1 MLIAAKA
8 MAKAESAAELLHR
21 LGDIAPERIRIY
33 PYPGTATVKDVVE
46 IESRENRLFELVDG
60 VLVEKI
66 IGYQEALI
74 ATAIIHAL
82 YDFVS
87 ARDLGAVTGP
97 DGMIRF
103 LKNLVRMPDVAFVK
117 WEKFPGG
124 EISNEAAPRIV
135 PDLAVEVLS
144 KGNTQGEMSR
154 KLQEYFQAGVPL
166 VWFVDPQTKTV
177 TVYTSLTRSKII
189 PTSGTL
195 DGGKVLPGFKLPV
208 ASLFSKLKRSPKK
221 GKRRGS

>member
-1 MLIAAKA
+1 MLISAKA
-8 MAKAESAAELLHR
+8 MAKAETAADLLHR
-21 LGDIAPERIRIY
+21 LGDIAPERIRMF

-46 IESRENRLFELVDG
+46 IEARENRLFELVDG

-66 IGYQEALI
+66 MGYQEALI
-74 ATAIIHAL
+74 ATVIIHAL

-87 ARDLGAVTGP
+87 PRDLGAVTGP

-103 LKNLVRMPDVAFVK
+103 PKNLVRMPDVAFVK

-124 EISNEAAPRIV
+124 EIPDEAAPRIV

-144 KGNTQGEMSR
+144 KGNTKGEMSR
-154 KLQEYFQAGVPL
+154 KLQEYFQSGVPL
-166 VWFVDPQTKTV
+166 VWFVDPKTKTV
-177 TVYTSLTRSKII
+177 TVYTSPKRSKVI

-195 DGGKVLPGFKLPV
+195 DGGKVLPGFEV
-208 ASLFSKLKRSPKK
+208 VVSTLFSELKRTPKK
-221 GKRRGS
+221 SKRKGS